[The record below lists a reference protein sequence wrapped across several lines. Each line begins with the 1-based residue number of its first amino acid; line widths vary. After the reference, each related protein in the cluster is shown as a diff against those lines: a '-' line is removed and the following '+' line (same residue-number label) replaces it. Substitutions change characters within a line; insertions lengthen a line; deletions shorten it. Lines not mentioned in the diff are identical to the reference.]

1 MKAMISV
8 KVFLQPLRYGVLVLL
23 LMAVV
28 VVAGCATPVGVRH
41 MDPLEAQRRLTESV
55 LAGGNLSAPTMQI
68 LNRSGLAE
76 EFEDHPA
83 DVISAIHKG
92 LPTASEPDRLFAL
105 AELSFLHANRSGDRS
120 YFLAAA
126 VYAYGFIFPGD
137 AKDLPDALDPR
148 LRTAVDLYNQ
158 GLAQGF
164 TEGEPGRVVLKA
176 GTYRLH
182 FGELVVSIEPDEFR
196 WGPFILDE
204 FVDAA
209 ELEVRGLRNDYRWP
223 GVGTALV
230 GALKPVEGAEERRFA
245 RVPPSLKVA
254 TTAFLD
260 LENVEEGFRNGR
272 VKGRLS
278 LFTTQESSLVN
289 VDGRT
294 APLEYRPTAAL
305 AYTLEGAQVY
315 KVELRGLLSG
325 DLVLFKQTAR
335 FKDNVFLMEPYQPGR
350 IPVVFVHG
358 TASSPARWAQMLNEI
373 LNDRELGSR
382 YQVWLF
388 TYNTGNPILYSAG
401 ILTEG
406 LRNVVKELDP
416 EGKDDALRKMVV
428 IGHSQGGM
436 LTKMTAIDS
445 GTRFWDQSFKVPI
458 EQLDVSPDTRA
469 LLERSL
475 FYKPIPYVR
484 RVVFISTPHRGSFLV
499 GRRVAGLL
507 RKLISLPFV
516 IFTPL
521 EEIFERSPE
530 AVTNR
535 SLKGQIPRSTDNM
548 NPDSPFVKT
557 YSTIPIAP
565 GITVHSIIAV
575 KNPEDPKE
583 EWNDGVVAYSSAHID
598 GVASEL
604 IVHSG
609 HSTQETPQT
618 IEEVR
623 RILLENLREP

>member
-1 MKAMISV
+1 MISENF
-8 KVFLQPLRYGVLVLL
+8 FLRPLRYAVFGLL

-28 VVAGCATPVGVRH
+28 ILAACATPVGVRH
-41 MDPLEAQRRLTESV
+41 MDPLEAQRKLTESV
-55 LAGGNLSAPTMQI
+55 LTGGNLSAPTMQI

-83 DVISAIHKG
+83 EVIGVIHKG
-92 LPTASEPDRLFAL
+92 LPTSSEPDRLFAL

-137 AKDLPDALDPR
+137 GKDLPNAFDPR

-164 TEGEPGRVVLKA
+164 AEGEPRQVVLKA
-176 GTYRLH
+176 GSYRLH
-182 FGELVVSIEPDEFR
+182 FGELVVDIDPDEFR
-196 WGPFILDE
+196 WGPFMLDD

-209 ELEVRGLRNDYRWP
+209 ELDVRGLRNDYRWP
-223 GVGTALV
+223 GVGAALV
-230 GALKPVEGAEERRFA
+230 GALKPIQGVEERSFA
-245 RVPPSLKVA
+245 RVPPALKVA
-254 TTAFLD
+254 ATAFLH
-260 LENVEEGFRNGR
+260 LENVEDGFRSGR
-272 VKGRLS
+272 IKGKLS
-278 LFTTQESSLVN
+278 LYTTQEKTSVN
-289 VDGRT
+289 VNGRT

-305 AYTLEGAQVY
+305 AYTLEGSQVY
-315 KVELRGLLSG
+315 TLELRGLLSG
-325 DLVLFKQTAR
+325 DVALFKQTSR
-335 FKDNVFLMEPYQPGR
+335 FKDNVFLMAPYQPGR

-373 LNDRELGSR
+373 FNDPELRSR

-406 LRNVVKELDP
+406 LRSVVKELDP
-416 EGKDDALRKMVV
+416 EGKDEALRKMVV

-436 LTKMTAIDS
+436 LTKLTAIDS
-445 GTRFWDQSFKVPI
+445 ATRFWDQSFKVPI
-458 EQLDVSPDTRA
+458 DQLDVSPETRE

-499 GRRVAGLL
+499 GGRVSDLL

-516 IFTPL
+516 IFTPI
-521 EEIFERSPE
+521 EEIFQRSPE
-530 AVTNR
+530 AVANR
-535 SLKGQIPRSTDNM
+535 SLRGEIPRSTDNM

-557 YSTIPIAP
+557 YSSIPIAP
-565 GITVHSIIAV
+565 GIRVHSIIAV